1 MDLKNTVAN
10 FQFIANRISN
20 FTLETKDMDIK
31 GEKAKVNYDIDYNI
45 LRNVYEDGK
54 YTGLLEFIVRVNAKI
69 MDDSLFNIIMIMEGV
84 FIGNPNKLSEE
95 QFKNML
101 ELNGVATL
109 SQLSRA
115 YIISMSS
122 ISGLN
127 PPVKLPMLNI
137 HDLIYLKN

>member
-1 MDLKNTVAN
+1 MDSSKILADFQLVKNRVSKFSIDTNAIMN
-10 FQFIANRISN
+10 K
-20 FTLETKDMDIK
+20 E
-31 GEKAKVNYDIDYNI
+31 EKAIVNYDIDYNI